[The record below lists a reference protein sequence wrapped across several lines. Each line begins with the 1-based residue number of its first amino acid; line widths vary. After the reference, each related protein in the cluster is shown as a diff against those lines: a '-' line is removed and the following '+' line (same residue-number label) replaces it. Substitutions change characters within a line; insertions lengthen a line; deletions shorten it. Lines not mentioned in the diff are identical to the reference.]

1 MGLREQEEIQKR
13 CAMMGDYMAYDEDG
27 NKEFI
32 GVENEDPVLTEE
44 DYTQEELWGKGTA
57 MLTVPK
63 GPEEDETRQPQPDE
77 PEEYWKF
84 AKCWDCKF
92 YNKKLYACLFHDV
105 YVPQNYNC
113 SHFEVLK
120 DSNPE
125 KYEAI
130 IAEKIIK
137 DSQILLYYALNKRHE
152 KYYKQLA
159 DNIIMFQATMDNFI
173 KRLKEQVK

>member
-1 MGLREQEEIQKR
+1 MKKNEEIQMR
-13 CAMMGDYMAYDEDG
+13 CNMMGDYMSYVGEGEKEEDG
-27 NKEFI
+27 SKETFNHLRKKMLE
-32 GVENEDPVLTEE
+32 V
-44 DYTQEELWGKGTA
+44 EELYEKG
-57 MLTVPK
+57 LE
-63 GPEEDETRQPQPDE
+63 EEDETREPRPDE
-77 PEEYWKF
+77 SEEYWKL

-92 YNKKLYACLFHDV
+92 YNKQLYACLFHDA
-105 YVPQNYNC
+105 YVPKNDNC

-159 DNIIMFQATMDNFI
+159 DNIIMFQATMDNFA
-173 KRLKEQVK
+173 KKMKEEVK